1 MPGLPLWLDI
11 FNLLNPQTAR
21 QGGYSYQLHSMDT
34 ETWHREAQ
42 YLAQRSRDEQ
52 VAGPGVESRQFG
64 FRIFETRQHRP
75 PGSFRVS
82 VGPGNPAALPRTG
95 FCFWLGPGLPW
106 GQRWGGLWTLCS
118 SQILRPSH
126 SPAQTSAGAPVVP
139 PPDPPPQP
147 PAGWQAGKVLLE
159 SSPSLHPVQPSPGC
173 PLPPPPVLS
182 RHSPSQ
188 ALTLFCTIQPLPWLG
203 APHFPLVC
211 GPQLICS
218 SSVLCCPPP
227 LQTESHLLASWGP
240 CPLGVQDRARPLRQE
255 GWLGP
260 GS

>member
-1 MPGLPLWLDI
+1 MPGLPLWLDV
-11 FNLLNPQTAR
+11 FNLLNPQTAL

-82 VGPGNPAALPRTG
+82 VGPGNPAALPGAG

-106 GQRWGGLWTLCS
+106 GQRWGGLWALCS
-118 SQILRPSH
+118 SQILHPSH

-139 PPDPPPQP
+139 PPTPLLSHR
-147 PAGWQAGKVLLE
+147 QAGRLARSFWSLLLPSIQFSPAQPAPCPRLQSCPGTAPRRHSLSFAP
-159 SSPSLHPVQPSPGC
+159 SSPSPGWE
-173 PLPPPPVLS
+173 LPTSL
-182 RHSPSQ
+182 
-188 ALTLFCTIQPLPWLG
+188 
-203 APHFPLVC
+203 
-211 GPQLICS
+211 
-218 SSVLCCPPP
+218 
-227 LQTESHLLASWGP
+227 
-240 CPLGVQDRARPLRQE
+240 
-255 GWLGP
+255 
-260 GS
+260 

>member
-1 MPGLPLWLDI
+1 
-11 FNLLNPQTAR
+11 
-21 QGGYSYQLHSMDT
+21 MDT

-82 VGPGNPAALPRTG
+82 VGPGNPAALPGTG

-139 PPDPPPQP
+139 PPDPPSSATGRL
-147 PAGWQAGKVLLE
+147 AGWQGPSGVFSFPPSSSAQPSLPPAPA
-159 SSPSLHPVQPSPGC
+159 SSPVQAQPLAGTHSLSHHSAPPLAGSSLLPSSMWPSAYLLLFCPV
-173 PLPPPPVLS
+173 LPPS
-182 RHSPSQ
+182 
-188 ALTLFCTIQPLPWLG
+188 
-203 APHFPLVC
+203 
-211 GPQLICS
+211 
-218 SSVLCCPPP
+218 
-227 LQTESHLLASWGP
+227 LA
-240 CPLGVQDRARPLRQE
+240 D
-255 GWLGP
+255 
-260 GS
+260 